1 MTREEAAK
9 WAELYQA
16 YADGK
21 VIQFYDGGTAWVE
34 CDKLRSAAYPPYLYR
49 IKPEPK
55 KAEFWLNV
63 YGEYLGTYSTTK
75 EEADRVSGRGR
86 TACLHIVREYE
97 EGEGL

>member
-21 VIQFYDGGTAWVE
+21 VIQRDIGGTWHDVP
-34 CDKLRSAAYPPYLYR
+34 DPIFIHPYDLYR
-49 IKPEPK
+49 IKPEQK
-55 KAEFWLNV
+55 KVEFWVNV
-63 YGEYLGTYSTTK
+63 YGEYIGSCSMTK
-75 EEADRVSGRGR
+75 EESDELSVPGRI
-86 TACLHIVREYE
+86 ACLHIVREYE

>member
-21 VIQFYDGGTAWVE
+21 VIQVRIHDGSWRE
-34 CDKLRSAAYPPYLYR
+34 WRSYNFDLPVTDYR

-55 KAEFWLNV
+55 KAEFWVNV
-63 YGEYLGTYSTTK
+63 YGEHFGATHPSK
-75 EEADRVSGRGR
+75 QDADAAGRVR